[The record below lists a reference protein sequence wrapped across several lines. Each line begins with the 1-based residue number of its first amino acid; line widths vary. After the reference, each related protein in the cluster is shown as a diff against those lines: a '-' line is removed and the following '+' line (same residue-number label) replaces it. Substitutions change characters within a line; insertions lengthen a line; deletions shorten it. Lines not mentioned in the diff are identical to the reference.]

1 MMNED
6 LLKKVRKIEIKTKR
20 LSRNIFSGQY
30 HSAFKGRGMAFSEV
44 REYNYGDEIRSIDWN
59 VTARF
64 NHPYIKVFEE
74 ERELTVVL
82 LIDVSGSTFF
92 GTNGNLKSDIITEIA
107 AVLSFSAIQ
116 NNDKVGV
123 IFFSDKV
130 EKYIPPKKG
139 SAHILRIIRELITYK
154 QSETQTSFNTSLK
167 FMNNVIKKRSTCFL
181 ITDGYGEFDDSLQIV
196 SRKHDFS
203 TIIVRDKRE
212 DLIPN
217 IGLLRLHDN
226 ESGKDIWIDSSDK
239 TLINE
244 FKGFRKK
251 QDYELI
257 QKFNR
262 LGIENIMVYTGEDYI
277 RSLMKLFEK
286 GNRQ

>member
-154 QSETQTSFNTSLK
+154 QSDTKTSFNTSLK

-244 FKGFRKK
+244 FKDFRKK
-251 QDYELI
+251 QDYDLV

-262 LGIENIMVYTGEDYI
+262 LGIENIIVYTGEDYI

>member
-1 MMNED
+1 MMDED

-154 QSETQTSFNTSLK
+154 QSDTKTSFNTSLK

-212 DLIPN
+212 DIIPN

-239 TLINE
+239 NMINE
-244 FKGFRKK
+244 FKEFRKK
-251 QDYELI
+251 QDYDLV